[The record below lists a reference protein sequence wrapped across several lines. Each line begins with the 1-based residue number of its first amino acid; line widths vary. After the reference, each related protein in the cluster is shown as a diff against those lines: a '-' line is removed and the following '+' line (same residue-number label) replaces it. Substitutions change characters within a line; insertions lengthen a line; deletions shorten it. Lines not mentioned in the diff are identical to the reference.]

1 MTLEAHPA
9 VNANEIGDTPRVRT
23 VTGLLADGA
32 ARTPEAELLRFG
44 DESWTYRRFD
54 EASSRLAH
62 RLIETDG
69 IAPGDRVSVR
79 GQQLVDDPL
88 QHRAHQIRG
97 GLSEQIIQIGCRVD
111 RMRCSGHRHR
121 PFGEM
126 W

>member
-69 IAPGDRVSVR
+69 IAPGDRVAIMLPNIA
-79 GQQLVDDPL
+79 GWPL
-88 QHRAHQIRG
+88 TWLAVLKAG
-97 GLSEQIIQIGCRVD
+97 GVAV
-111 RMRCSGHRHR
+111 
-121 PFGEM
+121 PV
-126 W
+126 